1 MLNGPY
7 PILQKTFRLF
17 SCDKISKFPKLCE
30 CLYSSYVDAGST
42 CLEKHINPF
51 LSREITDFSTLSST
65 HAYIITTGRA
75 QNMFIAS
82 KLIACYAS
90 VKQPHSAA
98 KVFDHLCFKDPFL
111 WNSVI
116 KAHFSNGNYFHA
128 LGFFSKMQ
136 LSGTMANQFTIPMV
150 ISACAEL
157 ELLFI
162 GASVHGMVSKANLF
176 YQNSAVGSSFV
187 YMYSKCGSVRDA
199 FLVFDDI
206 PVKDVVAWTALVIGY
221 VQNGE
226 GEKGLE
232 CLCKMH
238 GVGGYGE
245 RPNFR
250 TLEGGFQACGDVNAL
265 LEGRCLHGLALKSGI
280 VSSTVI
286 QSTILSMYSKCGSI
300 EDAHVAFREVACKDL
315 FSWTSMICVHARAG
329 SIEECFRIFMRMQA
343 SGVSPDGKLLSCLL
357 CGFSNTMKVSAGK
370 AFHGF
375 VLRKNYEVDSIVD
388 SALVSMYC
396 KFGLVA
402 LAEKI
407 FDRGHDQGNDSWNL
421 MIVGYE
427 KAGLEMSCIKLFS
440 EMQHRGIGSDLNSLI
455 SVIYS
460 CSRLKSIHLGQSI
473 HCHIIKILMFEN
485 IAVVNSLIS
494 MYGKCGKLTMGFTLF
509 NLSHKD
515 ITSWNSLIS
524 SYIQN
529 ENFSEALILFD
540 KMISGGQEPNIA
552 TIVTLLSACGRV
564 AAAEKGRE
572 IHKYI
577 NEKGFECNTT
587 IATALVD
594 MYSKCGNMKM
604 AREIFDS
611 MNDRDV
617 ISWNVMI
624 SCYGIHGMGKSAI
637 EIFDQMEQS
646 NIRPNELTFLA
657 VLSACAHS
665 GLAYEGKALFHKMKE
680 HNLIPTLKHFACMVD
695 LLGRSGNL
703 EEAEALI
710 LSMPIAPDGVIWG
723 SLLTACKLHNNTDM
737 GIRIAKQ
744 ATKTDPENDGYY
756 VLISDLYSSLGMWK
770 EVERARLMI
779 KDKGLRKSLGWSTL

>member
-1 MLNGPY
+1 M
-7 PILQKTFRLF
+7 
-17 SCDKISKFPKLCE
+17 
-30 CLYSSYVDAGST
+30 GST
-42 CLEKHINPF
+42 CVEIHINSF
-51 LSREITDFSTLSST
+51 LTREITDSSVASRA
-65 HAYIITTGRA
+65 HGYIITTGHA

-90 VKQPHSAA
+90 VEQPHSAT

-111 WNSVI
+111 WNSII

-157 ELLFI
+157 ELLCV
-162 GASVHGMVSKANLF
+162 GASVHGMVSKANLL

-187 YMYSKCGSVRDA
+187 YMYSRCGSVSDA
-199 FLVFDDI
+199 FLLFHEI
-206 PVKDVVAWTALVIGY
+206 PVKDVVTWTALVIGC

-226 GEKGLE
+226 SEKGLE
-232 CLCKMH
+232 CLCEMYA
-238 GVGGYGE
+238 VGGYGE

-250 TLEGGFQACGDVNAL
+250 TLEGGFQACGDLNAL
-265 LEGRCLHGLALKSGI
+265 LEGRCLHGSALKSGI
-280 VSSTVI
+280 VSSTII

-300 EDAHVAFREVACKDL
+300 EDAHVAFCEVASKDL
-315 FSWTSMICVHARAG
+315 FSWTSMIGVHARVG
-329 SIEECFRIFMRMQA
+329 SIQESIRIFIRMQA
-343 SGVSPDGKLLSCLL
+343 SGVIPDGKLISSLL
-357 CGFSNTMKVSAGK
+357 CGFSNAMMVSEGK

-375 VLRKNYEVDSIVD
+375 VLRKNYELDSTVDN
-388 SALVSMYC
+388 ALVSMYC
-396 KFGLVA
+396 KFGLMA
-402 LAEKI
+402 LAQKI
-407 FDRGHDQGNDSWNL
+407 FNKGHEQENDSWNL

-427 KAGLEMSCIKLFS
+427 KAGLEMSCIELFI
-440 EMQHRGIGSDLNSLI
+440 EMRHRGIGSDLNSLM
-455 SVIYS
+455 SVICS
-460 CSRLKSIHLGQSI
+460 CSKLKSIHLGQSI
-473 HCHIIKILMFEN
+473 HCHIIRNLMFEN

-494 MYGKCGKLTMGFTLF
+494 MYGKCGKLTMAFTLF
-509 NLSHKD
+509 NLSQKD
-515 ITSWNSLIS
+515 IGSWNSMIS

-540 KMISGGQEPNIA
+540 KMISGGLKPNTA
-552 TIVTLLSACGRV
+552 TIVTLLSACGRI
-564 AAAEKGRE
+564 AAAEKGKE
-572 IHKYI
+572 IHNYI
-577 NEKGFECNTT
+577 NEQGFECNTT
-587 IATALVD
+587 IDTALLD
-594 MYSKCGNMKM
+594 MYSKCGLIKM

-611 MNDRDV
+611 MHERDV

-637 EIFDQMEQS
+637 EIFDQMKHS
-646 NIRPNELTFLA
+646 DVRPNELTFLA

-665 GLAYEGKALFHKMKE
+665 GLAYEGKALFQTMKE
-680 HNLIPTLKHFACMVD
+680 HSLVPTLKHYACMVD

-703 EEAEALI
+703 EEAEAFI
-710 LSMPIAPDGVIWG
+710 SSMPIAPDGVIWG
-723 SLLTACKLHNNTDM
+723 TLLTACKLHNNTDL
-737 GIRIAKQ
+737 GIKIAKQ

-756 VLISDLYSSLGMWK
+756 VLLSDLYSSLGMWK